1 MSNARTIATFCGLGL
16 LTLATAG
23 CEEQVRQAPSGLN
36 APVAIEAVRGEVCL
50 PGLDSEDFSIAPGA
64 LPRCA
69 DVERPRG
76 FGLVV
81 NTVSERLGVVDL
93 TASIP
98 RLVNLDTRIPGITQ
112 IKVGPRPIDVAAS
125 PDGTAAL
132 VANQGDNTLSAVDL
146 WTMRTLPEA
155 VELPGSPVAIET
167 FENASSAGIAALLA
181 APNTL
186 WVGPSLGCERPEG
199 NIDRRGYTPENCTWA
214 EGEAVELALPGQP
227 TDLALD
233 AEAGMAAIVYGDL
246 ADLSLVALSDEAL
259 GEATC
264 LEGES
269 APCEVARIDWAGERG
284 TLFGA
289 TEVAFDPSGAFI
301 YVLEQAESQ
310 VVVIDR
316 ARGELIDARL
326 ASEPTTV
333 GASDIPGIALVRQ
346 ARTMAPVLERRV
358 LVDGPTALVVHRH
371 GLMVASDNGSL
382 YRVDVLD
389 VECAFEAPEG
399 LLSDEAFASNTELRD
414 AHPEARCLT
423 LPALPLASLEESIDT
438 SDEALLNRRVIEDE
452 DRTLAI
458 TPIFA
463 LRDAAAAQGRLVG
476 RATCEQPDEL
486 RQAMSQAAAGTATAL
501 GCGSPLI
508 DQPVAPDVDEEL
520 RNFIDAPRAELMQ
533 LARAQLQVEGDEVQA
548 EINRQVYDVRLRNES
563 WTLTFEGALPGV
575 GSQERGI
582 IATEGAG
589 KFLSGGVDY
598 CAAGVEVGDRLRIL
612 SEPAEGGG
620 CADFQG
626 SETFLTYEITEI
638 GATTLTISPIDEEGF
653 AAMLPT
659 RECFDTGLRY
669 EVRPQEQWIATG
681 TQSGFASVWE
691 RDGESCVLKE
701 DALNGR
707 IQGRVAA
714 GEVWEGP
721 YLALRIREGEVG
733 AREGLSYTFRV
744 DRAFA
749 VDGASLGTA
758 LPSEL
763 VVIDDIGAGRQI
775 ALVDAGT
782 STVYIAPLDNIL
794 TGGDFVR

>member
-1 MSNARTIATFCGLGL
+1 MSNARTIAILSGLGL

-23 CEEQVRQAPSGLN
+23 CEEQVRVAPQGLN

-50 PGLDSEDFSIAPGA
+50 PALDVEDFSIPSSP

-81 NTVSERLGVVDL
+81 NTVSERVGVVDL

-112 IKVGPRPIDVAAS
+112 IKVGPRPIDVTAS
-125 PDGTAAL
+125 LDGTAAL
-132 VANQGDNTLSAVDL
+132 VANQGDNTLSAIDL
-146 WTMRTLPEA
+146 WTMRALPET
-155 VELPGSPVAIET
+155 VELPGTPVAIET
-167 FENASSAGIAALLA
+167 FENASGAGIAALLA
-181 APNTL
+181 APNAL
-186 WVGPSLGCERPEG
+186 WVGPSLGCERPDG
-199 NIDRRGYTPENCTWA
+199 TLDRRDHTPENCTW
-214 EGEAVELALPGQP
+214 GEEAAVELALPGQP
-227 TDLALD
+227 TDIALD
-233 AEAGMAAIVYGDL
+233 EGAGLAAIVYRDL
-246 ADLSLVALSDEAL
+246 GDLSLVALNDAAL
-259 GEATC
+259 EDATC
-264 LEGES
+264 LEGEA
-269 APCEVARIDWAGERG
+269 APCEIARIDWAGERG
-284 TLFGA
+284 SLFGA
-289 TEVAFDPSGAFI
+289 TEVALDPAGAFI

-316 ARGELIDARL
+316 ERGELIDARL

-346 ARTMAPVLERRV
+346 PRTMAPVLERRV
-358 LVDGPTALVVHRH
+358 LVDGPTALVAHRH

-399 LLSDEAFASNTELRD
+399 LLSDAEFASNTELRD

-423 LPALPLASLEESIDT
+423 LPALPLASPEESVDT
-438 SDEALLNRRVIEDE
+438 TDEALLARRVIEDE

-463 LRDAAAAQGRLVG
+463 LRDAASAQGRLVG
-476 RATCEQPDEL
+476 RASCEQPDDL

-508 DQPVAPDVDEEL
+508 DQPVAPGVDDAL

-533 LARAQLQVEGDEVQA
+533 LARAQLQVEGDDVQA

-582 IATEGAG
+582 ISTEAPGT
-589 KFLSGGVDY
+589 FLSGGVDY

-612 SEPAEGGG
+612 SEPAAGAG

-626 SETFLTYEITEI
+626 SETFLTYEITEL
-638 GATTLTISPIDEEGF
+638 GATTLTIRPIDDEGF
-653 AAMLPT
+653 ATTLPT

-669 EVRPQEQWIATG
+669 EVRPDQQWIATG

-691 RDGESCVLKE
+691 REAGECVLKE

-707 IQGRVAA
+707 VQGRVAA
-714 GEVWEGP
+714 GELWEGP

-763 VVIDDIGAGRQI
+763 IVIDELGAGRQI

-782 STVYIAPLDNIL
+782 STVYIAPLDNIT